1 MAHEFF
7 IVDGLVRLSPEKDV
21 LLREGLA
28 SWLGTT
34 AVEVTSKRLPL
45 PMIGD
50 GCFNWSPHP
59 DCTDHLY
66 VLAKVVS
73 ADKEVN
79 RDCTFRRNNQG
90 DPWPIDERGISR
102 ETIELLSVLA
112 TAEDTYGTWIGQ
124 IAEAGANLGEAV
136 LPESFARLSRQEY
149 DALSK
154 GQMNQMPLA
163 A

>member
-34 AVEVTSKRLPL
+34 AVEVTAKRLPL

-50 GCFNWSPHP
+50 GCFNWSSHP

-66 VLAKVVS
+66 VFAKVIS
-73 ADKEVN
+73 ADKKAN
-79 RDCTFRRNNQG
+79 RDGTFRRNNEG
-90 DPWPIDERGISR
+90 SLWPIDERGVSR
-102 ETIELLSVLA
+102 DTIELLAELA
-112 TAEDTYGTWIGQ
+112 TAEDTYGMWVGQ

-136 LPESFARLSRQEY
+136 LPESFARLSRQHYKE
-149 DALSK
+149 LSQ